1 MKNLLLE
8 EEKKEIIDLI
18 KWYRDE
24 YHFDDWCHSKM
35 IEEIVNVKTL
45 KDLDPYWAVVD
56 GWLDMR
62 D

>member
-8 EEKKEIIDLI
+8 EEKQGLIDLI

-24 YHFDDWCHSKM
+24 YHFDDWGHSKM
-35 IEEIVNVKTL
+35 IEEIADVKTL
-45 KDLDPYWAVVD
+45 RDLDHYWSIVD
-56 GWLDMR
+56 SWLDMR